1 MPRGKFD
8 STNQGHYPDLGSDT
22 SSAVPD
28 PDLEIRRGR
37 RSSRPLDKGGSG
49 LPKKFFGPFGPQFG
63 LKIRGGGGR
72 SPWAPLLD
80 PLLISI
86 EFLRSFLRCHLAGK
100 PVVASPNV
108 GCFLRLNLTLVNNF
122 SNLILIGATNRSPF
136 CRFILKKCPIM
147 LPFPVRS

>member
-63 LKIRGGGGR
+63 LKIRGGPVPLGPSPGSATDQYRISALVSQMSFGGET
-72 SPWAPLLD
+72 S
-80 PLLISI
+80 S
-86 EFLRSFLRCHLAGK
+86 S
-100 PVVASPNV
+100 VAK
-108 GCFLRLNLTLVNNF
+108 CRLF
-122 SNLILIGATNRSPF
+122 SQAKSNTG
-136 CRFILKKCPIM
+136 
-147 LPFPVRS
+147 